1 MVKREILHNLSA
13 QIETLKHRHHH
24 DHHQTK
30 SRRRFHLETDNGL
43 HLRRA
48 SSAMQVAL
56 WQR

>member
-13 QIETLKHRHHH
+13 QIETLKHRHRH

-56 WQR
+56 